1 MIEESKDMQDD
12 PLELE
17 DKYHDVDAMCAI
29 SVIENEITYLKSV
42 AQKMPKGD
50 EKSYYLSKIE
60 SLEFGKDNL
69 ETSVQSGIIT
79 PEKYVVNIKKY

>member
-29 SVIENEITYLKSV
+29 SVIVNEITYLKSV

-60 SLEFGKDNL
+60 SLEFGKDNFQPWI
-69 ETSVQSGIIT
+69 SNVIASFARIRQ
-79 PEKYVVNIKKY
+79 IKRAH